1 MQVDTWYQH
10 FMRDTSILR
19 DINALDGSRFPR
31 LPRPTA
37 AEMATVSLATLHF
50 ARSACFWCSDVA
62 TESRW

>member
-37 AEMATVSLATLHF
+37 AEMATVSTV
-50 ARSACFWCSDVA
+50 DP
-62 TESRW
+62 